1 MLLILQF
8 LPSFFVFFT
17 YVLSILTEQLVCIL
31 ALISL
36 DISLFINVRPIILSI
51 NLLIKATRRVIQEL
65 HNVIQ
70 GFSVRRDI
78 MSNLLNF
85 VQLQDRDYQK
95 TLIFNLRQLS
105 SKHVKQ
111 TWCPESY
118 YSVQSLTNKAP
129 GDPLYLNLYA
139 LNHET
144 PSLLTTDC

>member
-1 MLLILQF
+1 MTDVLNQHYKCYLFCNFCHLF
-8 LPSFFVFFT
+8 LFFFT
-17 YVLSILTEQLVCIL
+17 YILSILTEQLVCIL

-36 DISLFINVRPIILSI
+36 DISLFINVRPITWVI

-70 GFSVRRDI
+70 GFLVRRDI

-95 TLIFNLRQLS
+95 TLIFNLQQLS

-118 YSVQSLTNKAP
+118 YSYSP
-129 GDPLYLNLYA
+129 
-139 LNHET
+139 
-144 PSLLTTDC
+144 